1 MAEVVEV
8 DIREYKTAKAKDRM
22 RMRDHLIRKYTP
34 LVRLVANRMIRRL
47 PPQIEIADLINTG
60 VLGLID
66 AIDKFDPS
74 RDIKFETY
82 AEFRIRGA
90 ILDELRSLDWV
101 PRSIRQKIHEM
112 RRAIEKVENRK
123 KDAAEDEEIAA
134 EMGLTLPEYQE
145 VLSKAGGVSLI
156 SFEDL
161 GYTSSSGQRRDP
173 LEYFK
178 EPHSENLITLLNL
191 QDVRQL
197 LAQTIDELPKNERFV
212 VSMYYFDEL
221 TMKEIGLVLGI
232 TESRVSQIHNKA
244 VIRLKTKLRRILHDD
259 AEDIL

>member
-8 DIREYKTAKAKDRM
+8 DIREYKTAKAKDRL
-22 RMRDHLIRKYTP
+22 RMRDRLIRKYTS
-34 LVRLVANRMIRRL
+34 LVRLVANRMIRKL
-47 PPQIEIADLINTG
+47 PSQIDLNDLINTG

-90 ILDELRSLDWV
+90 ILDDLRSLDWV
-101 PRSIRQKIHEM
+101 PRSIRQKIHQLQ
-112 RRAIEKVENRK
+112 RAVEQFEAKNKR
-123 KDAAEDEEIAA
+123 AASNEELAE
-134 EMGLTLPEYQE
+134 EMGVPLDELQDL
-145 VLSKAGGVSLI
+145 LSKASGVSLI

-161 GYTSSSGQRRDP
+161 GYNTATGQRRNT

-178 EPHSENLITLLNL
+178 EPHAENLISLLNL
-191 QDVRQL
+191 RDVREL
-197 LAQTIDELPKNERFV
+197 LAEAIDELPKNERFV
-212 VSMYYFDEL
+212 ISMYYFDEL

-244 VIRLKTKLRRILHDD
+244 VIRLKTKLRRLLRDD
-259 AEDIL
+259 AENLL

>member
-1 MAEVVEV
+1 MAEVIEV
-8 DIREYKTAKAKDRM
+8 DIRDYRGAPAKERHGL
-22 RMRDHLIRKYTP
+22 RDQLILKYTP
-34 LVRLVANRMIRRL
+34 LVRLVANRLIRKL
-47 PPQIEIADLINTG
+47 PPQIEINDLINTG
-60 VLGLID
+60 VIGLID

-90 ILDELRSLDWV
+90 ILDELRGLDWV
-101 PRSIRQKIHEM
+101 PRSVRQKIHEVHKALETIENKHK
-112 RRAIEKVENRK
+112 RAASEEEV
-123 KDAAEDEEIAA
+123 AE
-134 EMGLTLPEYQE
+134 EMGISLEDYQQL
-145 VLSKAGGVSLI
+145 LSKTSGVSLI

-161 GYTSSSGQRRDP
+161 GYTSSSGQRRNA

-178 EPHSENLITLLNL
+178 EPHAENLISVLNL
-191 QDVRQL
+191 KDVQ
-197 LAQTIDELPKNERFV
+197 AVMAATIEELPKNERFV

-244 VIRLKTKLRRILHDD
+244 VLRLKTKLRRLLHDD
-259 AEDIL
+259 AENVL